1 MICLQHH
8 GKLFNIPQE
17 PFETMEESYKRAW
30 FIINNY
36 NKMPFSKL
44 YSLSIMIINKNKG
57 MIYL

>member
-8 GKLFNIPQE
+8 GKLFKIQQE

-30 FIINNY
+30 FIINNH